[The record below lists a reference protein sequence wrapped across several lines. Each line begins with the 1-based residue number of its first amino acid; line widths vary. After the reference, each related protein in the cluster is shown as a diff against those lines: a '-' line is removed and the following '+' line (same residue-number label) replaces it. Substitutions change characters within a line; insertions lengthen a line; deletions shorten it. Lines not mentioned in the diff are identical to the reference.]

1 MKKLVKELLKRVGN
15 ALAIIMLGI
24 VSAIGGLFSVL
35 ANTEEEA
42 QLWLR
47 ELPWMYMLAIATV
60 LASVYAVIK
69 TAIERVS
76 K

>member
-1 MKKLVKELLKRVGN
+1 MKKLVKELLKRVCN
-15 ALAIIMLGI
+15 ALAIIMLGFAG
-24 VSAIGGLFSVL
+24 AIGVLFSVL

-47 ELPWMYMLAIATV
+47 ELPWMCILGIATV
-60 LASVYAVIK
+60 MALVYAVIK
-69 TAIERVS
+69 TARERVS